1 MIVLSQGESGPT
13 EALIRLMS
21 SGYRM
26 TKSLHYT
33 PPKRCPNS
41 YEQSGQIEMLQIH
54 TESIIRS
61 SRIAAQFVII
71 LLIIVLWITKL
82 ILITESIVGLV
93 AVLITGLVVVLITE
107 LIIEAINSQLSSER
121 LGEPTI
127 NGSGSELG
135 EQTTN
140 NPSGATPSLSDSSAM
155 GGANTSI
162 DISTTLPSGYVS
174 QNTTKPPDWYLL
186 KFLLIIFVVVIFAIV
201 LMGMR

>member
-1 MIVLSQGESGPT
+1 MPPHEAPQEVWIESPEYTNHLRVT
-13 EALIRLMS
+13 ELV
-21 SGYRM
+21 
-26 TKSLHYT
+26 
-33 PPKRCPNS
+33 
-41 YEQSGQIEMLQIH
+41 
-54 TESIIRS
+54 TE
-61 SRIAAQFVII
+61 
-71 LLIIVLWITKL
+71 
-82 ILITESIVGLV
+82 
-93 AVLITGLVVVLITE
+93 LITE
-107 LIIEAINSQLSSER
+107 LIIEAINSQLSSRR
-121 LGEPTI
+121 LGEPSTI

-140 NPSGATPSLSDSSAM
+140 TPSGAMPSLSSLSDSSAM

>member
-1 MIVLSQGESGPT
+1 MVMIMVQAHIPRSTEPRVSFQEHEATLSSTLPPQEAPQEVWIESPEYTNHLRVT
-13 EALIRLMS
+13 ELV
-21 SGYRM
+21 
-26 TKSLHYT
+26 
-33 PPKRCPNS
+33 
-41 YEQSGQIEMLQIH
+41 
-54 TESIIRS
+54 TE
-61 SRIAAQFVII
+61 
-71 LLIIVLWITKL
+71 
-82 ILITESIVGLV
+82 
-93 AVLITGLVVVLITE
+93 LITE

-121 LGEPTI
+121 LGELTI

-162 DISTTLPSGYVS
+162 DITTTLPSGYVS
-174 QNTTKPPDWYLL
+174 QKTTKPDWYLL

>member
-1 MIVLSQGESGPT
+1 MVMIMVQAHVPRSTEPRVCFQEHEATLSSTLPPQEAPQEVWIESPEYTNHLRVT
-13 EALIRLMS
+13 ELV
-21 SGYRM
+21 
-26 TKSLHYT
+26 
-33 PPKRCPNS
+33 
-41 YEQSGQIEMLQIH
+41 
-54 TESIIRS
+54 TE
-61 SRIAAQFVII
+61 
-71 LLIIVLWITKL
+71 
-82 ILITESIVGLV
+82 
-93 AVLITGLVVVLITE
+93 LITE

-140 NPSGATPSLSDSSAM
+140 SRSGATPSLSDSSAM